1 VTGGGGDSGRPAV
14 VFVSNK
20 NEDRTMKIRIQ
31 PFLPA
36 VVFAGAVLAAGS
48 ASLHAPPAH
57 ADESPPPATTTDDAA
72 ADDPATAEN
81 PDNGA
86 AGLSG
91 NLYFTDENGNPRNP
105 TAAELITAAEG
116 FEKDMERLMGPQK
129 GKPDVRTLP
138 NGATAATVPASRM
151 VLLIAVQNEDGT
163 LDVRH
168 AAVDEDGNVVV
179 PSANE
184 LPEK

>member
-1 VTGGGGDSGRPAV
+1 
-14 VFVSNK
+14 
-20 NEDRTMKIRIQ
+20 MKILIK

-36 VVFAGAVLAAGS
+36 VLFAGAALAAGS
-48 ASLHAPPAH
+48 ATLHAPPAH
-57 ADESPPPATTTDDAA
+57 ADESPPPATTTAD
-72 ADDPATAEN
+72 ADDPAPAEN

-91 NLYFTDENGNPRNP
+91 SLYFTDENGNPRNP

-116 FEKDMERLMGPQK
+116 FEKDMARLMGPQK
-129 GKPDVRTLP
+129 GTPDVRTLP
-138 NGATAATVPASRM
+138 NGAVAATVPASRM

-163 LDVRH
+163 LDVGH

-179 PSANE
+179 PPANE

>member
-1 VTGGGGDSGRPAV
+1 
-14 VFVSNK
+14 
-20 NEDRTMKIRIQ
+20 MKIRIQ
-31 PFLPA
+31 PPLPA
-36 VVFAGAVLAAGS
+36 VLFAAAALAAGS
-48 ASLHAPPAH
+48 ATLHAPPAH
-57 ADESPPPATTTDDAA
+57 ADESPPATATDDAGA
-72 ADDPATAEN
+72 ANAAPPEN
-81 PDNGA
+81 VDSGA

-91 NLYFTDENGNPRNP
+91 SLYFTDENGNPRNP

-138 NGATAATVPASRM
+138 SGAVAATVPASRM

-163 LDVRH
+163 VAVGH
-168 AAVDEDGNVVV
+168 AAVDEDGNVVI
-179 PSANE
+179 PPANE